1 MSQVRFPEL
10 RTARFLL
17 RRIVPVDTEAVFV
30 GLSDPRVIRHYGVS
44 YRTREEAEV
53 QMRWFEDLLAQGT
66 GIWWAVCEPSNP
78 ATLVGAAGLNDVC
91 TKHLRGE
98 LGYWLLPDHWGR
110 GVAGECVAAVL
121 DYGYGVMKLHRVAAD
136 VDVDNLRSIAL
147 LERLGF
153 QFEGV
158 RRGCELKDGR
168 HIDLRVYSR
177 LATDAVPANAQVH
190 P

>member
-17 RRIVPVDTEAVFV
+17 RLIVPADAEAVFV

-158 RRGCELKDGR
+158 RRGCELKDGQ

-177 LATDAVPANAQVH
+177 LATDAAPANAQVH